1 MWSKDHN
8 LIKAL
13 VTNDLLQNLIE
24 KIDLCDNDDLA
35 DDTEIVES
43 LIHLKDYIG
52 EIVE

>member
-13 VTNDLLQNLIE
+13 VTNKLLQNLID
-24 KIDLCDNDDLA
+24 KIEECGSDDLA

-43 LIHLKDYIG
+43 LICLKGYIE
-52 EIVE
+52 EIV